1 MISEAPIAPRRFT
14 VDEYH
19 RMAEAGILHEDD
31 RVELIHGEIIQ
42 MSPIGNHHAAIVRR
56 LNTLLSSLVGPVAIV
71 DVQNPVHIDKHS
83 EPEPDIKI
91 LPFRDDYYAEGGVTP
106 ANVLLLI
113 EVSDS
118 TLRYDRNRKLPLY
131 AEAGIAEVW
140 IVDVNKRQLEV
151 YRQPDGD
158 RYQSVETLKR
168 EDSVSAT
175 QLPLNVRVKE
185 LIG

>member
-1 MISEAPIAPRRFT
+1 MVSEAPIAPRRFT

-42 MSPIGNHHAAIVRR
+42 MSPIGNHHAAIVSR
-56 LNTLLSSLVGPVAIV
+56 LNMLLAPRLAPQYIIN
-71 DVQNPVHIDKHS
+71 VQNPVLINSNS
-83 EPEPDIKI
+83 EPEPDIAV

-140 IVDVNKRQLEV
+140 IIDVNKRQLEV

-158 RYQSVETLKR
+158 RYQSVKTLKR